1 LFISAFRL
9 CATKPTTASAKCFI
23 PIAARSSHE
32 LGLAHDEK
40 GVSCPIYIARK
51 PDSAQQSMSHVLSN
65 PCHSLPILGGMR
77 RICATLRMEEDGVVV
92 VAVPTSP
99 TNRLS
104 ELLGR
109 VSRDNKQA

>member
-65 PCHSLPILGGMR
+65 PFPSDPEGNAEDLRDTPDGG
-77 RICATLRMEEDGVVV
+77 GW
-92 VAVPTSP
+92 SSSSSGS
-99 TNRLS
+99 TNLA
-104 ELLGR
+104 
-109 VSRDNKQA
+109 N

>member
-65 PCHSLPILGGMR
+65 PFPSDPGGN
-77 RICATLRMEEDGVVV
+77 AEDLRDTPDGGGW
-92 VAVPTSP
+92 SSSSSGS
-99 TNRLS
+99 TNLA
-104 ELLGR
+104 
-109 VSRDNKQA
+109 N